1 MKVLHINTSDKV
13 GGAAIAAYRLHKALL
28 KNGIKSKMLVLNK
41 ITDEQ
46 EITAIITNKIKRIF
60 LPELMSFFEQ
70 KKFRKYGNRE
80 NKIMFSQGKYGFKM
94 SEHPLVKEAD
104 IIHLHWINNGMLS
117 IKEIAKI
124 SQKGKKI
131 VWTLHDMWPFT
142 GGCHYSGNC
151 FEYEKKCSNCK
162 ILNLNS
168 RNDITMKIFEKK
180 RKSYEKIDF
189 NIIGC
194 SKWIGE
200 CAKKSTL
207 FKNKRVKVIPNIIEK
222 KIFKPIEKSICRNI
236 LNLDVKKKYILF
248 GAINSNTDKR
258 KGHHLLIR
266 ALENLKK
273 EELNSIKNIEILV
286 FGSSHFLESEKVPFK
301 INFFGHIYDE
311 ITLSLIYNSA
321 DVFVAP
327 SLEDNLPNT
336 VNESLL
342 CGTPVVAFK
351 VGGMTDM
358 INHLENG
365 YLASVNDSK
374 DLSNGILNFLK
385 YSNKA
390 SSNFAYD
397 QILNEIISY
406 YKKLNKVKI
415 N

>member
-1 MKVLHINTSDKV
+1 MKILHINTSDKI
-13 GGAAIAAYRLHKALL
+13 GGAAIASYRLHKALL
-28 KNGIKSKMLVLNK
+28 KNGIESKMLVLDK

-46 EITAIITNKIKRIF
+46 EITAIIVNKVKRTF
-60 LPELMSFFEQ
+60 LSMLMSFFEQ
-70 KKFRKYGNRE
+70 KKFKRYKDRE
-80 NKIMFSQGKYGFKM
+80 NKIMFSQGRYGLKI
-94 SEHPLVKEAD
+94 SEHPLINEAD
-104 IIHLHWINNGMLS
+104 VIHLHWINNGMLS
-117 IKEIAKI
+117 IKEIEKI

-142 GGCHYSGNC
+142 GGCHYSGDC
-151 FEYEKKCSNCK
+151 LEYEKQCSDCK
-162 ILNLNS
+162 ILNFHN

-200 CAKKSTL
+200 CAKNSFL
-207 FKNKRVKVIPNIIEK
+207 FKDKKIKIIPNIIEK
-222 KIFKPIEKSICRNI
+222 NIFKPIEKNICRNI

-258 KGHHLLIR
+258 KGHHLLIS
-266 ALENLKK
+266 ALEKLKK
-273 EELNSIKNIEILV
+273 EELNTISNIEILV
-286 FGSSHFLESEKVPFK
+286 FGSSYFLESEKVPFK
-301 INFFGHIYDE
+301 INFLGHIYDE

-365 YLASVNDSK
+365 YLASTNDSK
-374 DLSNGILNFLK
+374 DLSNGILKFLN
-385 YSNKA
+385 YNNKV
-390 SSNFAYD
+390 SSNFVYNR
-397 QILNEIISY
+397 ILREMISY
-406 YKKLNKVKI
+406 YENLNDVKMR
-415 N
+415 